1 MFYGT
6 VFYSTLLYLT
16 LFAVFYIENNNVKVL
31 DEGSVRYKKT
41 ILWFYWTYIVENV
54 LNADP

>member
-31 DEGSVRYKKT
+31 DEGSVRYKKRFYGFIVP
-41 ILWFYWTYIVENV
+41 ILSKTC
-54 LNADP
+54 